1 METEI
6 TAQSVLLNGG
16 KAIIEQILVS
26 DKRNSK

>member
-6 TAQSVLLNGG
+6 TTQSELLNGG

-26 DKRNSK
+26 DERSSK